1 MEKLIACCGLNCAD
15 CDARKATIADDDD
28 LRKATAEQW
37 RVAFNA
43 PGIDWEMINC
53 TGCRMDGVK
62 FSHCLEC
69 GIRNCASSKG
79 YETCGE
85 CAEVETCAI
94 VAPVHKFS
102 PGALANLK
110 SLN

>member
-1 MEKLIACCGLNCAD
+1 MEKLIACCGLNCAN
-15 CDARKATIADDDD
+15 CDARKATIANDDN

-37 RVAFNA
+37 SLAFNA
-43 PGIDWEMINC
+43 PGLTWEMINC
-53 TGCRMDGVK
+53 TGCREEGAK

-69 GIRNCASSKG
+69 EIKKCAGAKG

-94 VAPVHKFS
+94 IAPVLKYA
-102 PGALANLK
+102 PEALANLRA
-110 SLN
+110 LN